1 VRPLTGIPAVELP
14 SEIRPAVCYSK
25 GIGQPTYA
33 SLQKW
38 KFIQVVGLLPKTYP
52 YSFKYDLDRDYLQL
66 LRAVDYR
73 VPDNFAPSERNL
85 HLEIDRLKEV
95 DYPQKDFSDVDHD
108 HVFMAAQWT
117 VQHLCAAIPVAD
129 RRPLSS
135 LEEARDMFL
144 LTEPKSRGGS
154 PGYRAKASGLTTKAE
169 AYSDPVEFARC
180 LAYDQSLSTNEPIDA
195 IWEFNLKD
203 EILKRAKIDNRE
215 TRLYKVAP
223 NEHHLSC
230 YKLFAPF
237 SKAIAEQDHD
247 HFFTVGMPFEY
258 GGWNQIMNKR
268 RLPYSYNLC
277 SDAKG
282 YDISI
287 CNFLFAYACYVMQ
300 QLIPGHDLEIW
311 NLFCAAVHTLVV
323 TGGGDLLYTHTGNP
337 SGWYDTTH

>member
-14 SEIRPAVCYSK
+14 SEIRPAVCYTK

-38 KFIQVVGLLPKTYP
+38 KFIQVVGLLPKSYP

-95 DYPQKDFSDVDHD
+95 DYQQKDFSDIDHD
-108 HVFMAAQWT
+108 HAFMAAQWT
-117 VQHLCAAIPVAD
+117 VMHLCAAVPLAD

-144 LTEPKSRGGS
+144 LTEPKSRLGS

-169 AYSDPVEFARC
+169 AYNDPVEFARC
-180 LAYDQSLSTNEPIDA
+180 LAYDESLSTNEPIDA

-223 NEHHLSC
+223 DEHHLSC

-237 SKAIAEQDHD
+237 SKAIAEQDHRD

-258 GGWNQIMNKR
+258 GGWNQIMNRR

-287 CNFLFAYACYVMQ
+287 CNFFVCLCVLCHAAACSG
-300 QLIPGHDLEIW
+300 PRSGDLEFILCRRSHLGCDW
-311 NLFCAAVHTLVV
+311 W
-323 TGGGDLLYTHTGNP
+323 GRSSLYTH
-337 SGWYDTTH
+337 W